1 MGQYYKIVN
10 LDKREY
16 LHPHKLSSGLKLME
30 LANSFPATAL
40 PVLLSA
46 GSGRGGGDFGD
57 ESPTSVAGRWAGDRV
72 VVIGDYADKGRFV
85 PDGMDVESTLYDQVE
100 EGAFTDISALVV
112 ESFRK
117 AKELPNNFQSW
128 A

>member
-30 LANSFPATAL
+30 LANSFPATVL
-40 PVLLSA
+40 PVLLA
-46 GSGRGGGDFGD
+46 EGSGRGGGDFGD
-57 ESPTSVAGRWAGDRV
+57 ESGTSVAGRWAGDRV

-85 PDGMDVESTLYDQVE
+85 PEGMDAESSLYNQIE
-100 EGAFTDISALVV
+100 EVFTDISGLVV
-112 ESFRK
+112 ESFKR
-117 AKELPNNFQSW
+117 AGELPHSFRPW
-128 A
+128 GA